1 MAPRTPARPV
11 IATGAPRRTVA
22 ASSTAL
28 ATRPAQ
34 VLQSSRAPAQLSL
47 FLRPSGAR

>member
-22 ASSTAL
+22 ASAAL